1 MTEPFGTDWMSV
13 VYETLCAAASD
24 GPWDPAELDR
34 VLAAYRSSE
43 RGFRVMIED
52 FQKFQKL
59 SRRTRPSMMKL
70 IYEVMAATNGRRGTW
85 A

>member
-1 MTEPFGTDWMSV
+1 MMV
-13 VYETLCAAASD
+13 
-24 GPWDPAELDR
+24 
-34 VLAAYRSSE
+34 
-43 RGFRVMIED
+43 ED

-70 IYEVMAATNGRRGTW
+70 IYEVMAAANGRRGTW